1 MKKRSFFR
9 TLGRS
14 LPSPAMVVA
23 CLALLVA
30 LGGTG
35 YAAIKLPANSVGTK
49 QLKRSAVTGVKVK
62 SNTLGGTQI
71 NESKLGRVPSA
82 TRATSADTATTATNA
97 TSATSAPVS
106 RLDYASAVV
115 AVPAGGSVVTRGTV
129 SCAAGL
135 SATGGGAKMVDPFNG
150 FVADTNPVGKTGWE
164 ATGYS
169 SIAQNMTV
177 YVICAQAA
185 TTTP

>member
-1 MKKRSFFR
+1 MRLLR
-9 TLGRS
+9 RY

-49 QLKRSAVTGVKVK
+49 QLKRGAVTGVKVK
-62 SNTLGGTQI
+62 SNALTGTQI
-71 NESKLGRVPSA
+71 NESRLGRVPSA
-82 TRATSADTATTATNA
+82 ASAATATTATTA
-97 TSATSAPVS
+97 GSAPVS

-115 AVPAGGSVVTRGTV
+115 AVPAGASTATRGSV
-129 SCAAGL
+129 SCPTGL
-135 SATGGGAKMVDPFNG
+135 SATGGGAKMMADPLNG
-150 FVADTNPVGKTGWE
+150 YITDTNPVGKTGWE
-164 ATGYS
+164 ASAWSTV
-169 SIAQNMTV
+169 AQNMTV

>member
-1 MKKRSFFR
+1 MKLLRR
-9 TLGRS
+9 Y

-30 LGGTG
+30 LGGTS
-35 YAAIKLPANSVGTK
+35 YAAIKLPRNSVGNI

-62 SNTLGGTQI
+62 NNSLGGVQI
-71 NESKLGRVPSA
+71 NESRLGRVPSA
-82 TRATSADTATTATNA
+82 ASAATASTATTAA
-97 TSATSAPVS
+97 SAPVS

-115 AVPAGGSVVTRGTV
+115 AVPAGGGVVTRGTV
-129 SCAAGL
+129 NCATGL
-135 SATGGGAKMVDPFNG
+135 SPTGGGAKLADPING
-150 FVADTNPVGKTGWE
+150 IVIDSNPVGKTGWE
-164 ATGYS
+164 VTAYS
-169 SIAQNMTV
+169 DSTQNMTV